1 MHLREVG
8 RAATVVLVL
17 GGPLLP
23 SISQAGVP
31 RACIWPTNDPL
42 ECPVELRKQLGKVT
56 NPRRMRIREQIR
68 ERIREGRIPTQP
80 GPLPQADAIAP
91 KW

>member
-1 MHLREVG
+1 MHLGEFG

-31 RACIWPTNDPL
+31 RACIWPTYDPF
-42 ECPVELRKQLGKVT
+42 ECPVELRKQLAKVT
-56 NPRRMRIREQIR
+56 NPRRMRIREQLR

-80 GPLPQADAIAP
+80 GPLDPAATEP
-91 KW
+91 RR